1 MVGNICNEL
10 HMNASNQ
17 SQSFS
22 RDADELDVRGI
33 LDVLIGHAG
42 RIVAIT
48 VACGALGAG
57 YALVAKPVYKADIAV
72 QVESGG
78 SDLRSMA
85 EGGLV
90 GGLGALFDVKSTDDG
105 EMEILRSRLVT
116 EPVVDTQ
123 RLHIDARPRRVPVIG
138 PVVARFNRGLSTPGL
153 FGIGGFVWGNERI
166 DIPAFDVP
174 RDFHARTFIVS
185 SLGNGR
191 YRLSGAGL
199 DRDVDGAT
207 GVPLRVKTAAGA
219 VTLQVAAIEAAAGA
233 QFVVQADSKHAVLAE
248 LQKKLSIANR
258 GKDQSGVIGVS
269 YESHDPVRAAAVL
282 NAIADNYVQQNA
294 NRKAATAEK
303 SLAFLSQQVPTV
315 ERRLRAAEDA
325 LNAYQARHEIVD
337 LTEQAKAMLTQSTAV
352 QTSLFE
358 LEQKRLA
365 LASTLTAAHPE
376 RTALDRQIAAA
387 KARIGAVNESI
398 RSLPDAQRNV
408 VRLRRDVTVQTE
420 IYVGLLN
427 SIQQLRLATA
437 SKIGN
442 VRVIDRAIVPD
453 EPVRPKPP
461 LVTLIAALVG
471 FVLGT
476 SAVIGRAV
484 LFGGITDPAEIERD
498 TRLDVVATIP
508 QSATQR
514 RFVQRAAADGR
525 ASILSLARPH
535 EPAVEA
541 LRSLCTALR
550 FQSTGRPAHNRVLI
564 TGPSAGVGKSFV
576 SANVAALL
584 GQSGKRVLLID
595 GDLRRGELARRFGAQ
610 VGAGHVGLSG
620 VLRSGAA
627 ARDAIVRDVVPGVD
641 LLPAGPRA
649 DQPVDLLSSDR
660 LAALLAHVSGDYDF
674 VLVDAPP
681 LLPVTDAVVLAAH
694 ADTILLVARSG
705 ATTTGELL
713 ESAKRIER
721 VGARTTAVVFN
732 GFRPGLRSAQY
743 GNYGAYAYDGA
754 SSTPAA
760 TTVADRA

>member
-1 MVGNICNEL
+1 
-10 HMNASNQ
+10 MNASNQ

-22 RDADELDVRGI
+22 RDADELDVRGL
-33 LDVLIGHAG
+33 LDVLIRHAG
-42 RIVAIT
+42 RIVVIT
-48 VACGALGAG
+48 GACAALGAG

-123 RLHIDARPRRVPVIG
+123 HLYIEARPRRVPVIG
-138 PVVARFNRGLSTPGL
+138 SVVARFNRGRSAPGL
-153 FGIGGFVWGNERI
+153 FGIGGFVWGSEHI

-174 RDFHARTFIVS
+174 RALQEHAFIVT
-185 SLGNGR
+185 SLGSGR
-191 YRLSGAGL
+191 YRLSGADL
-199 DRDVDGAT
+199 ERDVDGAI
-207 GVPLRVKTAAGA
+207 GQPLHVKTAAGD
-219 VTLQVAAIEAAAGA
+219 VMLQVAGIDAEAGA
-233 QFVVQADSKHAVLAE
+233 QFVVRADSKHAVLAE
-248 LQKKLSIANR
+248 LQKKLTIANR

-269 YESHDPVRAAAVL
+269 YESQDPVRAAAVL

-303 SLAFLSQQVPTV
+303 SLAFLSDQVPTV
-315 ERRLRAAEDA
+315 EHRLRAAEDR

-365 LASTLTAAHPE
+365 LASTLTPSHPE
-376 RTALDRQIAAA
+376 RAALDRQIAAA
-387 KARIGAVNESI
+387 RAQIGTVNELI
-398 RSLPDAQRNV
+398 RRLPDAQRNV

-427 SIQQLRLATA
+427 SIQQLRVATA

-453 EPVRPKPP
+453 EPVRPKPA
-461 LVTLIAALVG
+461 LVTMIAALVG

-498 TRLDVVATIP
+498 AHLDVVATIP
-508 QSATQR
+508 QSAAQR
-514 RFVQRAAADGR
+514 RFMQCAAAVDGST
-525 ASILSLARPH
+525 SILSLARPH

-550 FQSTGRPAHNRVLI
+550 FQSMDRPDRNRVLI

-576 SANVAALL
+576 SANAAALL

-595 GDLRRGELARRFGAQ
+595 GDLRRGELARRFG
-610 VGAGHVGLSG
+610 VRVDVGLSV
-620 VLRSGAA
+620 VLRGGVTAG
-627 ARDAIVRDVVPGVD
+627 DAIVRDVVPGVD
-641 LLPAGPRA
+641 LLPAGPRT
-649 DQPVDLLSSDR
+649 DRPVDLLSSDR
-660 LAALLAHVSGDYDF
+660 LAEMLAHVSRDYDF

-681 LLPVTDAVVLAAH
+681 LLPVTDAVVLTAH
-694 ADTILLVARSG
+694 VDRILLVARSG
-705 ATTTGELL
+705 VTTTGELL

-732 GFRPGLRSAQY
+732 GFQPGLRSAQY
-743 GNYGAYAYDGA
+743 GNYGAYAYDGTA
-754 SSTPAA
+754 SSPAA
-760 TTVADRA
+760 ATAADRA

>member
-1 MVGNICNEL
+1 
-10 HMNASNQ
+10 MNGSNP
-17 SQSFS
+17 SRRLS

-33 LDVLIGHAG
+33 LDVLIAHAG
-42 RIVAIT
+42 RIVAVT
-48 VACGALGAG
+48 AACAALGAA

-116 EPVVDTQ
+116 EPVIDLQ
-123 RLHIDARPRRVPVIG
+123 RLYIEAMPRRVPVVGAAI
-138 PVVARFNRGLSTPGL
+138 ARFNRGLSTPGL
-153 FGIGGFVWGNERI
+153 LGLGGFLWGREHI
-166 DIPAFDVP
+166 DIPAFQVP
-174 RDFHARTFIVS
+174 SAFYEHTFIVTS
-185 SLGNGR
+185 RGDGR
-191 YRLSGAGL
+191 YRLSGADL
-199 DRDVDGAT
+199 DRDAEGRI
-207 GVPLRVKTAAGA
+207 GEPLHVKTAAGD
-219 VTLQVAAIEAAAGA
+219 VILQVAGIEAAAGA
-233 QFVVQADSKHAVLAE
+233 QFVVKADSKQVVLAE
-248 LQKKLSIANR
+248 LRNKLKIANR

-282 NAIADNYVQQNA
+282 NAIADNYVLQNA

-303 SLAFLSQQVPTV
+303 SLAFLSDQVPTV
-315 ERRLRAAEDA
+315 ERQLRAAEDR

-337 LTEQAKAMLTQSTAV
+337 LTEQAKAMLAQSTDV

-365 LASTLTAAHPE
+365 LTSTLTPVHPE
-376 RTALDRQIAAA
+376 RAAVERQIAAA
-387 KARIGAVNESI
+387 KAQIGMVNDAI
-398 RSLPDAQRNV
+398 RRLPDAQRNV

-427 SIQQLRLATA
+427 SIQQLRVATA

-453 EPVRPKPP
+453 EPVRPRPA
-461 LVTLIAALVG
+461 LVTVIAALVG
-471 FVLGT
+471 LVLGT
-476 SAVIGRAV
+476 CGVIGRAV
-484 LFGGITDPAEIERD
+484 LFGGVTDPTEIERD
-498 TRLDVVATIP
+498 TNMNVMATIP
-508 QSATQR
+508 HSAAQR
-514 RFVQRAAADGR
+514 RFARHDTARRGAPV
-525 ASILSLARPH
+525 LSLARPN

-550 FQSTGRPAHNRVLI
+550 FQLLDRPEGNRVLI

-576 SANVAALL
+576 SANVAVLL
-584 GQSGKRVLLID
+584 GQSSLRVLLID
-595 GDLRRGELARRFGAQ
+595 GDLRRGELAERFGIRPEI
-610 VGAGHVGLSG
+610 GLSTALRGG
-620 VLRSGAA
+620 VTAD
-627 ARDAIVRDVVPGVD
+627 DAIVRDVAPNVD

-649 DQPVDLLSSDR
+649 DRPVELLSSQR
-660 LAALLAHVSGDYDF
+660 LAALLAHVTRDYDV
-674 VLVDAPP
+674 VLLDAPP

-694 ADTILLVARSG
+694 ADAILLTARSG
-705 ATTTGELL
+705 VTTMGELL

-721 VGARTTAVVFN
+721 AGTRATAVVFN
-732 GFRPGLRSAQY
+732 GFRPGLRSVQY

-754 SSTPAA
+754 ASQPS
-760 TTVADRA
+760 ADRA

>member
-1 MVGNICNEL
+1 
-10 HMNASNQ
+10 MNGINPGRPLA
-17 SQSFS
+17 

-33 LDVLIGHAG
+33 LDVLIAHAG
-42 RIVAIT
+42 RIVAVT
-48 VACGALGAG
+48 AACTALGAA

-116 EPVVDTQ
+116 EPVVDGQ
-123 RLHIDARPRRVPVIG
+123 RLYIDARPRRMPVIG
-138 PVVARFNRGLSTPGL
+138 AAIARFNRGLSTPGL
-153 FGIGGFVWGNERI
+153 FGLGGFVWGKEYI
-166 DIPAFDVP
+166 DVTAFDVP
-174 RDFHARTFIVS
+174 RDFHEHPFIVTL
-185 SLGNGR
+185 LGDGR
-191 YRLSGAGL
+191 YRLSGNDL
-199 DRDVDGAT
+199 DRDVEGEI
-207 GVPLRVKTAAGA
+207 GEPLHVKTAAGD
-219 VTLQVAAIEAAAGA
+219 VMLQVAGIEAAAGA
-233 QFVVQADSKHAVLAE
+233 QFVVKAESRQVVLAE
-248 LQKKLSIANR
+248 LQKKLTIANR

-269 YESHDPVRAAAVL
+269 YESRDPVRAAAVL

-303 SLAFLSQQVPTV
+303 SLAFLSDQVPTV
-315 ERRLRAAEDA
+315 ERQLRTAEDR

-365 LASTLTAAHPE
+365 LASTLTPAHPE
-376 RTALDRQIAAA
+376 LTAVDRQIAAA
-387 KARIGAVNESI
+387 RAQIGTVNDAI
-398 RSLPDAQRNV
+398 RRLPDAQRNV

-427 SIQQLRLATA
+427 SIQQLRVATA

-453 EPVRPKPP
+453 EPVRPKPV
-461 LVTLIAALVG
+461 LVTVIAALVG
-471 FVLGT
+471 LVLGT
-476 SAVIGRAV
+476 CGVIGRAV

-498 TRLDVVATIP
+498 TGLNVMATIP
-508 QSATQR
+508 HSAAQR
-514 RFVQRAAADGR
+514 RLAQRAAAAQGG
-525 ASILSLARPH
+525 APILSLARPN

-541 LRSLCTALR
+541 LHSLCTALR
-550 FQSTGRPAHNRVLI
+550 FQLMDWPEGNRVLI

-584 GQSGKRVLLID
+584 GQSGQRVLLID
-595 GDLRRGELARRFGAQ
+595 GDLRRGELAKRFG
-610 VGAGHVGLSG
+610 VRPDIGLSTI
-620 VLRSGAA
+620 LRGGATVD
-627 ARDAIVRDVVPGVD
+627 DAIVRDIAPNVD
-641 LLPAGPRA
+641 LLPAGPRT
-649 DQPVDLLSSDR
+649 DRPVELLSSDR
-660 LAALLAHVSGDYDF
+660 LAALLTHVGRDYSL
-674 VLVDAPP
+674 VLLDAPP
-681 LLPVTDAVVLAAH
+681 LLPVTDATVLAAH
-694 ADTILLVARSG
+694 ADTILLAARSG
-705 ATTTGELL
+705 VTTTGELL

-754 SSTPAA
+754 DSHTAS
-760 TTVADRA
+760 DRA

>member
-1 MVGNICNEL
+1 M
-10 HMNASNQ
+10 
-17 SQSFS
+17 
-22 RDADELDVRGI
+22 RGI

-48 VACGALGAG
+48 ATCAALGAG
-57 YALVAKPVYKADIAV
+57 YALVAAPVYKADIAV

-116 EPVVDTQ
+116 EPVVDMQ
-123 RLHIDARPRRVPVIG
+123 RLHIDARPRRVPVVG
-138 PVVARFNRGLSTPGL
+138 AAVARFNRGLSTPGL
-153 FGIGGFVWGNERI
+153 FGIGGFVWGSEHI
-166 DIPAFDVP
+166 DIPVFDVP
-174 RDFHARTFIVS
+174 REFQQHTFIVT
-185 SLGNGR
+185 SLGDGR
-191 YRLSGAGL
+191 YRLSGADL
-199 DRDVDGAT
+199 DADVDGVL
-207 GVPLRVKTAAGA
+207 GEPLRVNTAAGD
-219 VTLQVAAIEAAAGA
+219 VMLQVARIDARAGA

-269 YESHDPVRAAAVL
+269 YESRDPVRAAAVL

-303 SLAFLSQQVPTV
+303 SLAFLSDRVPTV
-315 ERRLRAAEDA
+315 EHQLRTAEDR

-365 LASTLTAAHPE
+365 LASTLTPAHPE
-376 RTALDRQIAAA
+376 RVALDRQIAAA
-387 KARIGAVNESI
+387 RAQIGAVDESI
-398 RSLPDAQRNV
+398 RRLPDAQRNV

-453 EPVRPKPP
+453 EPVRPKPA
-461 LVTLIAALVG
+461 LITMIAALVG

-476 SAVIGRAV
+476 SAVVGRAV
-484 LFGGITDPAEIERD
+484 LVGGITDPAEIERD

-508 QSATQR
+508 QSPAQR
-514 RFVQRAAADGR
+514 RLVRRAAVDGG
-525 ASILSLARPH
+525 ASLLSLAQPH

-550 FQSTGRPAHNRVLI
+550 FQLMDRPEHNRVLV

-595 GDLRRGELARRFGAQ
+595 ADLRRGELAKR
-610 VGAGHVGLSG
+610 VGVRGDVGLSA
-620 VLRSGAA
+620 VLRGGAIA
-627 ARDAIVRDVVPGVD
+627 DDAIVREVVPGVD
-641 LLPAGPRA
+641 LLSAGSRA
-649 DQPVDLLSSDR
+649 DRPVELLSSDR
-660 LAALLAHVSGDYDF
+660 LAALLAHVSRDYDF
-674 VLVDAPP
+674 VLIDAPP
-681 LLPVTDAVVLAAH
+681 LLPVTDAIVLTAH
-694 ADTILLVARSG
+694 ADAILLVARSG
-705 ATTTGELL
+705 VTTAGELL
-713 ESAKRIER
+713 ESAKRIDR
-721 VGARTTAVVFN
+721 VGARTTDVVFN

-743 GNYGAYAYDGA
+743 GNYGAYAYDDA
-754 SSTPAA
+754 RSTPAA
-760 TTVADRA
+760 TAAAQRA

>member
-1 MVGNICNEL
+1 
-10 HMNASNQ
+10 MNATNPGRPLA
-17 SQSFS
+17 

-33 LDVLIGHAG
+33 LDVLIAHAG
-42 RIVAIT
+42 RIVAVT
-48 VACGALGAG
+48 AVCTALGAA

-116 EPVVDTQ
+116 EPVVDVQ

-138 PVVARFNRGLSTPGL
+138 AAIARFNRGLSTPGL
-153 FGIGGFVWGNERI
+153 FGLGGFVWGKEHI
-166 DIPAFDVP
+166 DVTAFDVP
-174 RDFHARTFIVS
+174 RDFHEHPFIVTL
-185 SLGNGR
+185 LGDGR
-191 YRLSGAGL
+191 YRLSGNDL
-199 DRDVDGAT
+199 DRDVEGAI
-207 GVPLRVKTAAGA
+207 GEPLRVKTAAGD
-219 VTLQVAAIEAAAGA
+219 VMLQVAGIEAAAGA
-233 QFVVQADSKHAVLAE
+233 QFVVKAESKQVVLAD
-248 LQKKLSIANR
+248 LQKKLTIANR

-269 YESHDPVRAAAVL
+269 YESRDPVRAAAVL

-303 SLAFLSQQVPTV
+303 SLAFLSDQVPTV
-315 ERRLRAAEDA
+315 ERQLRTAEDR

-365 LASTLTAAHPE
+365 LASTLTPAHPE
-376 RTALDRQIAAA
+376 LTAVDRQIAAA
-387 KARIGAVNESI
+387 RAQIGTVNDAI
-398 RSLPDAQRNV
+398 RRLPDAQRNV

-427 SIQQLRLATA
+427 SIQQLRVATA

-453 EPVRPKPP
+453 EPVRPKPV
-461 LVTLIAALVG
+461 LVTVIAALVG
-471 FVLGT
+471 IVLGT
-476 SAVIGRAV
+476 CGVIGRAV

-498 TRLDVVATIP
+498 TGLNVMATIP
-508 QSATQR
+508 HSAAQR
-514 RFVQRAAADGR
+514 RLAQRAAAAQGG
-525 ASILSLARPH
+525 APILSLARPN

-541 LRSLCTALR
+541 LHSLCTALR
-550 FQSTGRPAHNRVLI
+550 FQLMDWPEGNRVLI

-584 GQSGKRVLLID
+584 GQSGQRVLLID
-595 GDLRRGELARRFGAQ
+595 GDLRRGELAKRFG
-610 VGAGHVGLSG
+610 VRPDIGLSTI
-620 VLRSGAA
+620 LRGGATVD
-627 ARDAIVRDVVPGVD
+627 DAIVRDIAPNVD
-641 LLPAGPRA
+641 LLPAGPRT
-649 DQPVDLLSSDR
+649 DRPVELLSSDR
-660 LAALLAHVSGDYDF
+660 LAALLTHVGRDYSL
-674 VLVDAPP
+674 VLLDAPP
-681 LLPVTDAVVLAAH
+681 LLPVTDATVLAAH
-694 ADTILLVARSG
+694 ADTILLAARSG
-705 ATTTGELL
+705 VTTTGELL

-754 SSTPAA
+754 DSHTAP
-760 TTVADRA
+760 DRA